1 MMKDNDLWLMSDSNG
16 NQPLSDITVLELG
29 NIVAG
34 PFASMMLADLG
45 AEVVKVERPES
56 GDVIRS
62 AGETGVPM
70 FDALNRNKRS
80 IELNLKSDAGTD
92 VFRELAD
99 HADVIVENLGPGV
112 TDRLG
117 IGYDDLS
124 ERNPG
129 IIYLSIKGFLE
140 GPYGDRAGMDVVAE
154 AMSGV
159 MSMTGEPDG
168 KPVRVGTSI
177 ADMGAAMYGVMGV
190 LIALRER
197 ERTGKGRRV
206 DGPLF
211 EAAASWMGYWITY
224 ADRYNQDHPALGAS
238 HPTWALYDVFRVG
251 GEDDW
256 LFTGVTTERHW
267 PALCRAI
274 DREDL
279 LADERFETSQSRLD
293 HKEVLTEIVADELR
307 HRDPATV
314 LEALTSEDVPAAPVN
329 DPSDLVDD
337 EHLDAVDLMAE
348 FESAEDAERLRTVMT
363 PISGDGIRP
372 VQRLDPPKLGEHT
385 ETVLQDLGYDENAI
399 AKLRSRGA
407 FGND

>member
-1 MMKDNDLWLMSDSNG
+1 MTTESGGS
-16 NQPLSDITVLELG
+16 QPLSDVTVLELG

-45 AEVVKVERPES
+45 AEVVKVERPGS

-62 AGETGVPM
+62 AGETGPPM

-80 IELNLKSDAGTD
+80 IELNLKSDAGKEA
-92 VFRELAD
+92 FLELAD
-99 HADVIVENLGPGV
+99 AADVVVENLGPGV

-129 IIYLSIKGFLE
+129 IVYLSIKGFLE
-140 GPYGDRAGMDVVAE
+140 GPHGDRAGMDVVAE
-154 AMSGV
+154 AMSGL
-159 MSMTGEPDG
+159 MSMTGEEG
-168 KPVRVGTSI
+168 RQPVRVGTSI

-197 ERTGKGRRV
+197 ERTGEGRKV

-224 ADRYNQDHPALGAS
+224 ADRYGKDHPPLGAS

-251 GEDDW
+251 GEDTW
-256 LFTGVTTERHW
+256 LFVGVTTERHW

-279 LADERFETSQSRLD
+279 LADERFETADSRLE
-293 HKEVLTEIVADELR
+293 HKEELTEIVAEELR
-307 HRDPATV
+307 PRDRETV
-314 LEALTSEDVPAAPVN
+314 RQELEAENVPAAPVN

-337 EHLDAVDLMAE
+337 EHLEAVDLMAE
-348 FESAEDAERLRTVMT
+348 FDSATDGERLKTVMT
-363 PISGDGIRP
+363 PIHGDDMAP
-372 VQRLDPPKLGEHT
+372 KQRLDPPELGEHT
-385 ETVLQDLGYDENAI
+385 EAVLRDAAIDEETIDDLRD
-399 AKLRSRGA
+399 RGA
-407 FGND
+407 FGDQ

>member
-1 MMKDNDLWLMSDSNG
+1 MQMDTNDG
-16 NQPLSDITVLELG
+16 QPLADVTVLELG

-34 PFASMMLADLG
+34 PFASVMLADLG
-45 AEVVKVERPES
+45 AEVVKVERPDS

-62 AGETGVPM
+62 AGETGPPM

-80 IELNLKSDAGTD
+80 VELDLKNDAG
-92 VFRELAD
+92 REAFLDLAER
-99 HADVIVENLGPGV
+99 ADVVVENLGPGA

-129 IIYLSIKGFLE
+129 LVYLSIKGFLE

-154 AMSGV
+154 AMSGL
-159 MSMTGEPDG
+159 MSMTGEPG
-168 KPVRVGTSI
+168 RKPVRVGTSI

-190 LIALRER
+190 LVALRER
-197 ERTGKGRRV
+197 ERTGTGRKV
-206 DGPLF
+206 EGPLF
-211 EAAASWMGYWITY
+211 EAAASWMGYWLTY
-224 ADRYNQDHPALGAS
+224 ADRYGRDHPALGAS

-256 LFTGVTTERHW
+256 LFVGVTTERHW

-293 HKEVLTEIVADELR
+293 HKAELTDIVADELGD
-307 HRDPATV
+307 RDREVV
-314 LEALTSEDVPAAPVN
+314 LEALLAEDVPVAPVN
-329 DPSDLVDD
+329 DPSDLIDD
-337 EHLDAVDLMAE
+337 EHLATVDLLAE
-348 FESAEDAERLRTVMT
+348 FESAEDDEDLRTVMT
-363 PISGDGIRP
+363 PIRGEGIEP
-372 VQRLDPPKLGEHT
+372 VQRLDPPELGEHT
-385 ETVLQDLGYDENAI
+385 ETVLRDVGYDDETI
-399 AKLRSRGA
+399 AELRARGA

>member
-1 MMKDNDLWLMSDSNG
+1 MTTDTNSS
-16 NQPLSDITVLELG
+16 QPLSDVTVLEVG

-34 PFASMMLADLG
+34 PFASVMLADLG
-45 AEVVKVERPES
+45 ADVVKVERPHS

-62 AGETGVPM
+62 AGETGPPM

-80 IELNLKSDAGTD
+80 LELDLKSDAGKEA
-92 VFRELAD
+92 FLELAD
-99 HADVIVENLGPGV
+99 QADVIVENLGPGV
-112 TDRLG
+112 TRRLG
-117 IGYDDLS
+117 IGYDELS

-129 IIYLSIKGFLE
+129 LVYLSIKGFLE

-154 AMSGV
+154 AMSGL
-159 MSMTGEPDG
+159 MSMTGEPDR

-177 ADMGAAMYGVMGV
+177 ADMGAAMYGVMGI

-197 ERTGKGRRV
+197 ERTGKGRKV

-224 ADRYNQDHPALGAS
+224 ADRYGQDHPALGAS

-251 GEDDW
+251 DKNEW
-256 LFTGVTTERHW
+256 LFVGVTTERHW

-293 HKEVLTEIVADELR
+293 HKEELTRLIADELR
-307 HRDPATV
+307 DRDPEAIQ
-314 LEALTSEDVPAAPVN
+314 EALLAEDVPVAPVN
-329 DPSDLVDD
+329 DPSDLIND
-337 EHLDAVDLMAE
+337 EHLDTVDLLAE
-348 FESAEDAERLRTVMT
+348 FESAENDEPLQTVMT
-363 PISGDGIRP
+363 PVYGDGIAP

-385 ETVLQDLGYDENAI
+385 ESVMRDMGYDDDEI
-399 AKLRSRGA
+399 AELRSRGA
-407 FGND
+407 FGDD

>member
-1 MMKDNDLWLMSDSNG
+1 MTPDPSG
-16 NQPLSDITVLELG
+16 EQPLSDITVLELG

-34 PFASMMLADLG
+34 PFASVMLADLG
-45 AEVVKVERPES
+45 AEVLKVERPGS
-56 GDVIRS
+56 GDVIRG
-62 AGETGVPM
+62 AGETGPPM

-80 IELNLKSDAGTD
+80 IELDLKSDAGTEA
-92 VFRELAD
+92 FLELAD
-99 HADVIVENLGPGV
+99 AADVVVENLGPGV

-124 ERNPG
+124 ARNPG
-129 IIYLSIKGFLE
+129 IVYLSIKGFLE

-154 AMSGV
+154 AMSGL
-159 MSMTGEPDG
+159 MAMTGEAG
-168 KPVRVGTSI
+168 RKPVRVGTSI

-197 ERTGKGRRV
+197 ERTGEGRKI

-224 ADRYNQDHPALGAS
+224 ADRYGEDHPPLGAS

-251 GEDDW
+251 GEEAW
-256 LFTGVTTERHW
+256 LFVGVTTERHW

-279 LADERFETSQSRLD
+279 LADERFETADSRLD
-293 HKEVLTEIVADELR
+293 HKAELTGIVAEELR
-307 HRDPATV
+307 PRDRETV
-314 LEALTSEDVPAAPVN
+314 RQALEAENVPAAPVN

-337 EHLDAVDLMAE
+337 EHLEAVDVLAE
-348 FESAEDAERLRTVMT
+348 FDSATDDRTLRTVMT
-363 PISGDGIRP
+363 PVHGDGIAP
-372 VQRLDPPKLGEHT
+372 TQRRDPPELGEHT
-385 ETVLQDLGYDENAI
+385 EEVLREADVDDGVLAAMREQGIVGDD
-399 AKLRSRGA
+399 
-407 FGND
+407 

>member
-1 MMKDNDLWLMSDSNG
+1 MRTETTDG
-16 NQPLSDITVLELG
+16 QPLADVTVLELG

-34 PFASMMLADLG
+34 PFASMLLADLG
-45 AEVVKVERPES
+45 AEVVKVERPGT

-62 AGETGVPM
+62 AGDTGPPM

-80 IELNLKSDAGTD
+80 IELDLKSDAGREA
-92 VFRELAD
+92 FLELAD

-117 IGYDDLS
+117 IGYETLS

-129 IIYLSIKGFLE
+129 LVYLSIKGFLE

-154 AMSGV
+154 AMAGL
-159 MSMTGEPDG
+159 MSMTGEPG
-168 KPVRVGTSI
+168 RQPVRVGTSI

-197 ERTGKGRRV
+197 ERTGTGRKV

-211 EAAASWMGYWITY
+211 EAAASWMGYWVTY
-224 ADRYNQDHPALGAS
+224 ADRYDRDHPALGAS
-238 HPTWALYDVFRVG
+238 HPTWALYDVFQVG

-256 LFTGVTTERHW
+256 LFVGVTTERHW

-279 LADERFETSQSRLD
+279 LADERFETAESRLD
-293 HKEVLTEIVADELR
+293 HKAQLTDIVADELR
-307 HRDPATV
+307 DRDREAV
-314 LEALTSEDVPAAPVN
+314 LDALLAEDVPAAPVN

-337 EHLDAVDLMAE
+337 EHLDTVDLLAE
-348 FESAEDAERLRTVMT
+348 FSSAEDDEQLRTVMT
-363 PISGDGIRP
+363 PIHGDDMAPR
-372 VQRLDPPKLGEHT
+372 QRRDPPELGEHT
-385 ETVLQDLGYDENAI
+385 TEILRDAGLDDDAI
-399 AKLRSRGA
+399 AALRRRGA
-407 FGND
+407 FGSE